1 MRKEIESLEDLN
13 TLLGEKSF
21 DMNFWRAKNGLE
33 QLAWH
38 LLAHICFDP
47 IVLKEGTREKVE
59 VARDAEEESLKN
71 YVEDM
76 KSRYNDFYTADN
88 QELREWLTTTP
99 LENIAA
105 YTTYFVRRNEIDK
118 VSNCYDA
125 AQDHYADNWKTFRDF
140 EHGDISGREFV
151 ETFYQQVDELNAH
164 VEEGKKLGLTMD
176 EIVLHDAMWGLLPSA
191 FDPELTVLA
200 QEIQKEALRQL
211 PSHPY
216 IWSQKGKEAYAP
228 KMLRY
233 AAHKLEEKGF
243 DIGFSKQQYTI
254 EQGYLLDYFSQ
265 LYWREA
271 DAKPE
276 D

>member
-1 MRKEIESLEDLN
+1 MRKEIESLEELN
-13 TLLGEKSF
+13 TLLGEDSF
-21 DMNFWRAKNGLE
+21 DMNFWRARNGLE

-38 LLAHICFDP
+38 LLAHHCFDP
-47 IVLKEGTREKVE
+47 TVLKEGTRKKVE
-59 VARDAEEESLKN
+59 VERDADEVSLQN
-71 YVEDM
+71 YIDEM
-76 KSRYNDFYTADN
+76 KARYNDFYTADN

-105 YTTYFVRRNEIDK
+105 YTTYFVRRNEIDR

-125 AQDHYADNWKTFRDF
+125 AQDHYADHWKTFSDF
-140 EHGDISGREFV
+140 ERGDISGREFV
-151 ETFYQQVDELNAH
+151 ETFYRQVDELNAH
-164 VEEGKKLGLTMD
+164 VAEGKQLGLTMD

-191 FDPELTVLA
+191 FDPDLTVLA
-200 QEIQKEALRQL
+200 REIQKEALRQL

-216 IWSQKGKEAYAP
+216 IWSDKGKQAYAP

-233 AAHKLEEKGF
+233 AANKLEEKGF
-243 DIGFSKQQYTI
+243 DIGFSKHQYTI

-271 DAKPE
+271 DARPE
-276 D
+276 E

>member
-233 AAHKLEEKGF
+233 AAHKLEEQGF